1 MRLLRKLGRGWLKF
15 AEILGNIQMVLI
27 LSIVYWVM
35 VLILALPLKLLRDPL
50 TLKGPRPG
58 GWVKRIPAT
67 GELESGI
74 LESMRKQG

>member
-15 AEILGNIQMVLI
+15 AEILGNIQMVLV

-50 TLKGPRPG
+50 TLKSPRTG
-58 GWVKRIPAT
+58 GWVKRTPAT